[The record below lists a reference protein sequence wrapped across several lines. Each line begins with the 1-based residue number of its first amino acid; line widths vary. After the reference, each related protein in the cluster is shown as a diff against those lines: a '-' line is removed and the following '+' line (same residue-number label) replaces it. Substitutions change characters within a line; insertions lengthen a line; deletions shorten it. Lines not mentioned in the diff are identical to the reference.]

1 MFIKFI
7 KELSVKKIL
16 KNSLH
21 NVKPTKLEHSIKS
34 VGIIVDGSYF
44 DFIDQLI
51 QEFVNK
57 GIQKEKIQVIV
68 FKDKVKKNEIN
79 DFPVFTSQSMNWN
92 GNFDLDIVTAFSS
105 STFDLLVSYYDIEK
119 TPLIL
124 LTHQSKALLKVGFS
138 SVDKRLNHLMIN
150 TMVENYKV
158 FTHELFRYLKILKKI

>member
-1 MFIKFI
+1 MLIKAF
-7 KELSVKKIL
+7 
-16 KNSLH
+16 
-21 NVKPTKLEHSIKS
+21 
-34 VGIIVDGSYF
+34 
-44 DFIDQLI
+44 
-51 QEFVNK
+51 
-57 GIQKEKIQVIV
+57 
-68 FKDKVKKNEIN
+68 
-79 DFPVFTSQSMNWN
+79 
-92 GNFDLDIVTAFSS
+92 NFDLDIVTAFNN